1 MKMNW
6 YVKRLTAMSVSEMQ
20 FRMRRVVQ
28 ARLERLGVGLAD
40 PPEASVAAGCP
51 WVTAIPT
58 QFDALTYVGAADRII
73 SGKFDLFALRPATV
87 GFPPNWNRD
96 PRTGIVAPLVY
107 GKMLDYRDN
116 ELVGDIKYLW
126 ELNRHLELVT
136 LAQAWHVSRQPRY
149 SDACCKLLESWF
161 EQCPYPLGANWT
173 SSLEHGI
180 RLMNWAV
187 AWQLLQTA
195 PVFSDPQRRE
205 FVDRWRTSVYQH
217 CHFTLSHHSYY
228 SSANNHLL
236 GELAGLLIGTLT
248 WPCWPESSRWIERAH
263 RQFEAQCLVQTSP
276 DGVNREQ
283 ADWYHHL
290 VADMMLITGLFAR
303 ANGRDFGA
311 PYWQRLERMME
322 FIASI
327 MNVAGQVPAFGDADD
342 AVLVRFCPGQADNVY
357 RSLLATCGLLFERR
371 DFLAKS
377 GAPDD
382 KARWLLG
389 DTAMARYADRAYES
403 GAQPIRKAF
412 PDGGYY
418 VLGDRIDSQDE
429 LRIVADAGPLGY
441 LSLAAHGHAD
451 ALSFTLSKSG
461 HELLVDSGTYA
472 YHTQREWREYF
483 RGTAAHNTL
492 RVDGLDQ
499 SVQTGSFL
507 WGKRATVGD
516 VDYQSDESGDRLS
529 AAHDGYARLR
539 SGARVARQLNYDR
552 AHRIV
557 SVHDELRSR
566 GPHLVEIFWHFS
578 EHCVVTLAAHSVV
591 ASCQGTSLTLTW
603 PAGLNARLVRG
614 QEHPPLGWRSKSY
627 DVRIPIDTLV
637 VSGNID
643 GDWRGTTTIAI
654 NPDEPAAAH

>member
-1 MKMNW
+1 MKLGW
-6 YVKRLTAMSVSEMQ
+6 YIRRMAAMSPSELQ
-20 FRMRRVVQ
+20 FRVRRVVQ
-28 ARLERLGVGLAD
+28 ASLERHGIGLAGT
-40 PPEASVAAGCP
+40 PPGSTATGQAWVASL
-51 WVTAIPT
+51 PT
-58 QFDALTYVGAADRII
+58 QFDAPSYVAAAERVLA
-73 SGKFDLFALRPATV
+73 GKLDLFALRPATV
-87 GFPPNWNRD
+87 GFPPLWNRD
-96 PRTGIVAPLVY
+96 PRTGIVAPLSF
-107 GKMLDYRDN
+107 GKTLDYRDN

-126 ELNRHLELVT
+126 EQNRHLELVT
-136 LAQAWHVSRQPRY
+136 LAQAWHVSRQTRY
-149 SDACCKLLESWF
+149 ADACCTLLESWF

-187 AWQLLQTA
+187 AWQLLQSS
-195 PVFSDPQRRE
+195 PIFSDPQRRE
-205 FVDRWRTSVYQH
+205 FVARWRTSVYQH
-217 CHFTLSHHSYY
+217 CHFIFGHRSYY

-236 GELAGLLIGTLT
+236 GELAGLLIGAMT
-248 WPCWPESSRWIERAH
+248 WPCWPECERWIERAH
-263 RQFEAQCLVQTSP
+263 RQFEIECLVQTFP

-311 PYWQRLERMME
+311 PYWHRLERMVE

-342 AVLVRFCPGQADNVY
+342 AVLVRFHPGQADNVY

-377 GAPDD
+377 AAPDD

-389 DTAMARYADRAYES
+389 DTAMARYADRAYEP
-403 GAQPIRKAF
+403 GPRPARKTF

-418 VLGDRIDSQDE
+418 VLGDRIDSKDE

-461 HELLVDSGTYA
+461 NELLVDSGTYA

-492 RVDGLDQ
+492 RVDGVDQ

-516 VDYQSDESGDRLS
+516 VDYQSDAAGDRLS
-529 AAHDGYARLR
+529 AAHDGYARLPG
-539 SGARVARQLNYDR
+539 GARVARQVNYDR
-552 AHRIV
+552 ARHVV
-557 SVHDELRSR
+557 SVHDELHSR

-578 EHCVVTLAAHSVV
+578 EHCAVTLGAHSVV
-591 ASCQGTSLTLTW
+591 ASCQGTALTLSW
-603 PAGLNARLVRG
+603 PAGMTARLVHG

-627 DVRIPIDTLV
+627 DVRIPIYTLV

-654 NPDEPAAAH
+654 AADEPAAPP